1 MDGLIP
7 GNVILDEIRAVRD
20 ELREFRSDV
29 NGWRQDT
36 GERVAT
42 IESQIKPT
50 IIGNGQPSRLAVVEE
65 QVDELR
71 RDRWRL
77 TGAASA
83 GGAIIGVVIDLARKK
98 LGL

>member
-7 GNVILDEIRAVRD
+7 GNVILDEIRAVRT
-20 ELREFRSDV
+20 ELSDMRKDV
-29 NGWRQDT
+29 QSWQQDT
-36 GERVAT
+36 GERIAT

-50 IIGNGQPSRLAVVEE
+50 IIGNGQPSRLAMVEE

-83 GGAIIGVVIDLARKK
+83 AGAILGLLLDQARKRF
-98 LGL
+98 GL

>member
-7 GNVILDEIRAVRD
+7 GNLILEEIRAVRTEMQD
-20 ELREFRSDV
+20 LRKDMQ
-29 NGWRQDT
+29 GWQQDT
-36 GERVAT
+36 GERIAT